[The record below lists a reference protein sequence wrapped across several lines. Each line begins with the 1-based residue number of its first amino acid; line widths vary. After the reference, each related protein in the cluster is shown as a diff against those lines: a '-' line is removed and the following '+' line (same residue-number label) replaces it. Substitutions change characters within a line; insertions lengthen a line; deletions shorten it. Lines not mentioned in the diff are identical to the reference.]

1 MTIIYSRRYEWAMV
15 SSRAL
20 QIISEINSRKGTAS
34 VWTVVYIAPN
44 KKEAD
49 KIKKNLSM
57 EGLLVKVRGIGL
69 PHTAESGPVEVLVP
83 ESEVDEALEIIN
95 SI

>member
-1 MTIIYSRRYEWAMV
+1 
-15 SSRAL
+15 
-20 QIISEINSRKGTAS
+20 

-44 KKEAD
+44 KREAD
-49 KIKKNLSM
+49 KLEKRLTV
-57 EGLLVKVRGIGL
+57 EGFLVKLRANKREADKLEKRLTVEGFLVKLRAIG
-69 PHTAESGPVEVLVP
+69 PQQAGNTCSIEILVP